1 MLWNFGFLWSNLVSE
16 GLVKNDFNS
25 FLKTSSKHLPWL
37 LLFALLGHIDI
48 DTMKHYLLGRG
59 NVVVA
64 VAHFRIKCSSN
75 KWTGPDS
82 IFFYFIYRDAVVF
95 YGQTIIILKIVNN
108 CITQSTSTSD
118 CPPIRQFSLH
128 ISFIVSQIW
137 TLLFL
142 KTSHTIFFKN

>member
-75 KWTGPDS
+75 K
-82 IFFYFIYRDAVVF
+82 
-95 YGQTIIILKIVNN
+95 
-108 CITQSTSTSD
+108 
-118 CPPIRQFSLH
+118 
-128 ISFIVSQIW
+128 
-137 TLLFL
+137 
-142 KTSHTIFFKN
+142 